1 MVTQTA
7 AGASTGTDGFTE
19 AARGK
24 KAFGIFGRREP
35 NQKKMVP
42 SDPLGS
48 SLASRHA
55 RLELG
60 CQAPEFCSLCS
71 PALPFG
77 STGSTRK
84 KLFTAF
90 PDTSQSLGTAFRSPA
105 TISFFRTTS
114 RRGQCSRPVPS
125 TASPVIS
132 RARSAWNFSP
142 RFRIASSGEDQH
154 SVPVARF
161 LPDEPCRFPNHH
173 SPAGLL
179 HPSRI
184 TAPNP
189 VPDTVAYR
197 DVAPD
202 FPSLPESGSFAL
214 TRLQIN
220 VPGSLR
226 FTRFTAL

>member
-1 MVTQTA
+1 
-7 AGASTGTDGFTE
+7 
-19 AARGK
+19 
-24 KAFGIFGRREP
+24 
-35 NQKKMVP
+35 MVP
-42 SDPLGS
+42 SDPLRS
-48 SLASRHA
+48 SLTSRHA

-60 CQAPEFCSLCS
+60 CQAPEHCFLCS

-84 KLFTAF
+84 KLSAAL

-125 TASPVIS
+125 TASSVIS
-132 RARSAWNFSP
+132 RARSAWNFPP
-142 RFRIASSGEDQH
+142 RLRIAFSGEDQH

-161 LPDEPCRFPNHH
+161 LPDAPCRFPDHR

-184 TAPNP
+184 AAPDP

-197 DVAPD
+197 DVASD
-202 FPSLPESGSFAL
+202 FPSLPESGSFSL
-214 TRLQIN
+214 TRFQID
-220 VPGSLR
+220 VPGSLHFIR
-226 FTRFTAL
+226 LTAL